1 MLNQE
6 IRVRFAPSPTGPL
19 HIGGVRTAL
28 YNYLFAKKHKGK
40 FILRIEDT
48 DQKRFVQGAEE
59 YIIKSLKWCGIDF
72 DESIN
77 KDGQYGPYR
86 QSERKHLYRKYVD
99 KLLNNGTAYYAFDTP
114 EELTEMRN
122 IKAKDIAMSQY
133 NVFTRLK
140 MKNSLSLS
148 KEEVK
153 RKLDSKSPYVVR
165 IKIPEKEEIKVF
177 DIIRGQ
183 ITVNSSKIDDKV
195 LFKSDGMPTYHLANI
210 VDDHLMKITHVIRG
224 EEWLASAPLHVLLYK
239 YLGWEKTMP
248 YFVHLPLLL
257 KPNGNG
263 KLSKRDGDSLG
274 FPVFPLE
281 WTDPKTNE
289 KSSGYKESGYFPEAF
304 INMLV
309 LLGWNPGTEQE
320 LFTMDKLIQ
329 EFSFE
334 HVGKSGA
341 KFNPEKAK
349 WFNQQYLRKK
359 DNKEL
364 ADLLLSYIKT
374 LNTEEDK
381 TFEHLNKAYNTDINK
396 ENISKII
403 ENKNIINNKYLSKVC
418 GLMKER
424 ACFVKEIFWQATYFF
439 KAPVRYNEKAVR
451 KKWKENTPFIL
462 SSLKNELNLIE
473 NFDARTLEPVFEKFL
488 EENNLNI
495 GQLMNALRITVLG
508 DNKGPN
514 MLDVA
519 EILGKDEILKRISL
533 GIKNIKKLY

>member
-99 KLLNNGTAYYAFDTP
+99 KLLNNGTAYYAFDTQ

-148 KEEVK
+148 QEEVK

-304 INMLV
+304 INMLA

-320 LFTMDKLIQ
+320 LFTMDELIQ
-329 EFSFE
+329 KFSFE

>member
-48 DQKRFVQGAEE
+48 DQKRFVQGAED

-72 DESIN
+72 DEDVN
-77 KDGQYGPYR
+77 KGGQYGPYR

-99 KLLNNGTAYYAFDTP
+99 KLLKDGTAYYAFDTP

-122 IKAKDIAMSQY
+122 TETSDIAMSQY
-133 NVFTRLK
+133 NAFTRLK

-153 RKLDSKSPYVVR
+153 RKLDSKNPYVVR
-165 IKIPEKEEIKVF
+165 IKIPENEEIKVF
-177 DIIRGQ
+177 DLIRGQ

-289 KSSGYKESGYFPEAF
+289 KSSGYKESGYFTEAF
-304 INMLV
+304 INMLA

-320 LFTMDKLIQ
+320 LFTMDELIQ
-329 EFSFE
+329 KFSFE

-341 KFNPEKAK
+341 KYNPEKAK
-349 WFNQQYLRKK
+349 WFNKQYLIKK
-359 DNKEL
+359 DDKEL

-374 LNTEEDK
+374 LNTKEDK

-396 ENISKII
+396 EDISKII
-403 ENKNIINNKYLSKVC
+403 ENKDIINNKYLSKVC
-418 GLMKER
+418 CLMKER
-424 ACFVKEIFWQATYFF
+424 VSFVKELFWQSTYFF
-439 KAPVRYNEKAVR
+439 KSPVRYNEKAIR
-451 KKWKENTPFIL
+451 KNWKENTPFIL
-462 SSLKNELNLIE
+462 SSLKKELNSIK
-473 NFDARTLEPVFEKFL
+473 NFDAKTIEPVFEKFL
-488 EENNLNI
+488 EKNNLNI
-495 GQLMNALRITVLG
+495 GQVMNVLRLTVLG

-519 EILGKDEILKRISL
+519 EILGKDEMLKRISS
-533 GIKNIKKLY
+533 GIKNIKK